1 MIHQNKT
8 LNDIFTEDPDFW
20 DSFPWPEGIEGSAVQ
35 LLIAANSGTLC
46 PMIQDAGVLKIHA
59 RSWATYRSPD
69 WLRMLA
75 ALTAEYNPIHNYFK
89 EELGEEEIA
98 KHHGTKRSNNYKD
111 TYKQGNVITN
121 TGSVMAYDSTTESE
135 TGQSVSTPSGDGD
148 VRSGLAADNYEIIE
162 DASATSY
169 DRDVH
174 GFNDRVTQ
182 GNVGVT
188 RTQEMIDDEL
198 RLRAEKSLTE
208 MIAAEFEDKFLIQCY

>member
-111 TYKQGNVITN
+111 TYKQGNIITN
-121 TGSVMAYDSTTESE
+121 KGSVVAYDSGTEAE

-188 RTQEMIDDEL
+188 RTQEMIGDEL

-208 MIAAEFEDKFLIQCY
+208 MIAAEFEGKFLIQCY